1 MPTIQLPY
9 PHKGQQTV
17 RREAKRFNWLGAGR
31 RWRKTT
37 LAMSIAVESA
47 ARGGTYIW
55 GAPTFDQVRIGF
67 AETRRACGNVA
78 NFNISRMMVEFPTA
92 GRIVFRSLDNPDNVR
107 GWTADGVVIDECGN
121 VKREAWVEVLRPM
134 LIDTDGWAWG
144 IGTPRGRNWF
154 WQEHRKAA
162 DTDDATSWQVPTL
175 GVEVTSDG
183 LKRQPH
189 LLENPEISFEEIK
202 RLFETMPEAQFRQEI
217 MADFVESTGGVFRR
231 VNECAIAPIL
241 EEPEPDATYIAGVD
255 VADAD
260 DFTVVCVMNSK
271 TKALAYMDRFNKVGY
286 IALEDRL
293 AAIYER
299 WNVVNMTIEDNS
311 IGQPV
316 IDHMRARG
324 LHVTPFTTSNASK
337 QPLIQ
342 GLQSAFEHDQ
352 ISILPDR
359 ILIDELQAFE
369 GERMASG
376 YRYGAPA
383 GYHDDCVMS
392 LAIAYQ
398 SIASYIPA
406 RELYAFLS

>member
-1 MPTIQLPY
+1 MSTTIDLHLPELH
-9 PHKGQQTV
+9 PGQA
-17 RREAKRFNWLGAGR
+17 EIIASAKRFNCACLGR
-31 RWRKTT
+31 RAGKTAMGEDLATDKMLDGYPVGWFSPTYKMLTDVWRDMTTT
-37 LAMSIAVESA
+37 LADVTESRNVA
-47 ARGGTYIW
+47 ERRLELITGGTLDMW
-55 GAPTFDQVRIGF
+55 
-67 AETRRACGNVA
+67 
-78 NFNISRMMVEFPTA
+78 SM
-92 GRIVFRSLDNPDNVR
+92 DNPDAGR
-107 GWTADGVVIDECGN
+107 GRKYARVIVDEAAMIKDLMHGWN
-121 VKREAWVEVLRPM
+121 AALRPT
-134 LIDTDGWAWG
+134 LTDYQGDAWFLS
-144 IGTPRGRNWF
+144 TPKGRNGF
-154 WQEHRKAA
+154 WQMWQLGQNEHEP
-162 DTDDATSWQVPTL
+162 DWMSWQMPTTANPFIDSDE
-175 GVEVTSDG
+175 VEAAR
-183 LKRQPH
+183 RQ
-189 LLENPEISFEEIK
+189 LPERVF
-202 RLFETMPEAQFRQEI
+202 LQEFL
-217 MADFVESTGGVFRR
+217 ARFLDDSGGTFRR
-231 VNECAIAPIL
+231 VMDCATAPEL
-241 EEPEPDATYIAGVD
+241 TGPEPDATYIAGVD